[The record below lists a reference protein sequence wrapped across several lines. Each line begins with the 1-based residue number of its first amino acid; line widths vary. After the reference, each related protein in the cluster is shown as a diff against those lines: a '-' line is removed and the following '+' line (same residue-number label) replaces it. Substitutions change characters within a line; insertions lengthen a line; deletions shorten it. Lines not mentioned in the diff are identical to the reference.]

1 MFGPRS
7 AKPNPEPEPEP
18 EDELARQL
26 SAMEKIVAWRALGLL
41 ELGFT
46 LPQVLVLVHQ
56 QDVVHQAKKLLDAGC
71 PAEIAFDLL
80 S

>member
-7 AKPNPEPEPEP
+7 AKPPPEPEP
-18 EDELARQL
+18 EDDLEREL
-26 SAMEKIVAWRALGLL
+26 SAMERVVAHRALGLL

-46 LPQVLVLVHQ
+46 LPQVLKLAHTPDVLNEAQ
-56 QDVVHQAKKLLDAGC
+56 KLIEAGC
-71 PAEIAFDLL
+71 PVEIAFDLL